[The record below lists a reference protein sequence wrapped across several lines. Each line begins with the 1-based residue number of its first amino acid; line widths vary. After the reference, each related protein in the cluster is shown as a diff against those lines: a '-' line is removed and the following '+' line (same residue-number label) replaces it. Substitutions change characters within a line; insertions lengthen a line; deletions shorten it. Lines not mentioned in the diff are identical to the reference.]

1 MVDFFVIK
9 KLQEPV
15 MNCKVLKG
23 IMEMADTIV
32 INKADGDNIRKA
44 QLKSEFNRA
53 LHLFQQKSGWIP
65 TTATCSAIT
74 QDGFQFGKPSK
85 FIELTKSNDYFN
97 EKRLEQ
103 NEYWML
109 EAINE
114 QLKGNFIT
122 IPKYK
127 TCWNQ
132 LKAVQ
137 NGEISPFAAA
147 QLILKSTLKNKP
159 SCYVI

>member
-1 MVDFFVIK
+1 MVDFLLL

-15 MNCKVLKG
+15 MNCKVLG

-44 QLKSEFNRA
+44 QLAKSEFNRA
-53 LHLFQQKSGWIP
+53 LHLFPAKKVRLDSYNCKQCNYTRRIP
-65 TTATCSAIT
+65 VWETIT
-74 QDGFQFGKPSK
+74 K

-147 QLILKSTLKNKP
+147 QLLLKSTLKNKP

>member
-1 MVDFFVIK
+1 MIILMK
-9 KLQEPV
+9 
-15 MNCKVLKG
+15 N
-23 IMEMADTIV
+23 AW
-32 INKADGDNIRKA
+32 NK
-44 QLKSEFNRA
+44 
-53 LHLFQQKSGWIP
+53 
-65 TTATCSAIT
+65 
-74 QDGFQFGKPSK
+74 
-85 FIELTKSNDYFN
+85 
-97 EKRLEQ
+97 

-147 QLILKSTLKNKP
+147 QLILKSTFKINLVAMSSRFTLIYIALVVTLSRNVPFLCHK
-159 SCYVI
+159 IR

>member
-1 MVDFFVIK
+1 
-9 KLQEPV
+9 
-15 MNCKVLKG
+15 
-23 IMEMADTIV
+23 MEMAILSSIKQMAITFERHNSRNQSSTEPYIY
-32 INKADGDNIRKA
+32 
-44 QLKSEFNRA
+44 
-53 LHLFQQKSGWIP
+53 FQQKKSGWIP
-65 TTATCSAIT
+65 TTATCAVQLHKTDSRVWETIT
-74 QDGFQFGKPSK
+74 K

-147 QLILKSTLKNKP
+147 QLILVKNKP

>member
-1 MVDFFVIK
+1 
-9 KLQEPV
+9 
-15 MNCKVLKG
+15 
-23 IMEMADTIV
+23 MEMAILSSIKQMAITFERHNSRNQSSTEPYIY
-32 INKADGDNIRKA
+32 
-44 QLKSEFNRA
+44 
-53 LHLFQQKSGWIP
+53 FQQKKSGWIP

-74 QDGFQFGKPSK
+74 QDGFRVWETITK

-147 QLILKSTLKNKP
+147 QLILVKNKP

>member
-1 MVDFFVIK
+1 
-9 KLQEPV
+9 
-15 MNCKVLKG
+15 
-23 IMEMADTIV
+23 
-32 INKADGDNIRKA
+32 
-44 QLKSEFNRA
+44 
-53 LHLFQQKSGWIP
+53 
-65 TTATCSAIT
+65 
-74 QDGFQFGKPSK
+74 
-85 FIELTKSNDYFN
+85 
-97 EKRLEQ
+97 LEQ

-147 QLILKSTLKNKP
+147 QLLLESTLKNKP
-159 SCYVI
+159 SCYSSRFTLIYNVH

>member
-1 MVDFFVIK
+1 
-9 KLQEPV
+9 
-15 MNCKVLKG
+15 
-23 IMEMADTIV
+23 MEMADTIV
-32 INKADGDNIRKA
+32 INRQMAITFEGTTHRNQSSTEAYIY
-44 QLKSEFNRA
+44 
-53 LHLFQQKSGWIP
+53 FQQKVHSYNCNLQCNYTRRIP
-65 TTATCSAIT
+65 EVWETIT
-74 QDGFQFGKPSK
+74 K

-97 EKRLEQ
+97 ALNRT
-103 NEYWML
+103 NDWML

-147 QLILKSTLKNKP
+147 QLILEK
-159 SCYVI
+159 YF

>member
-1 MVDFFVIK
+1 MAITFERHNSRN
-9 KLQEPV
+9 QSSTEPY
-15 MNCKVLKG
+15 
-23 IMEMADTIV
+23 IY
-32 INKADGDNIRKA
+32 
-44 QLKSEFNRA
+44 
-53 LHLFQQKSGWIP
+53 FQQKSQAGFLQLQLAVQLHK
-65 TTATCSAIT
+65 T
-74 QDGFQFGKPSK
+74 GFQVWETITK

-114 QLKGNFIT
+114 QLKGIFIT

-127 TCWNQ
+127 TCWNHK
-132 LKAVQ
+132 KAVQ

-147 QLILKSTLKNKP
+147 QLLLEKYFKK
-159 SCYVI
+159 